1 MKTDCLQRWAERKI
15 KRWKSYNQVK
25 RGKPLLLQQFWIDR
39 RKQLLENHCY
49 AFWLAK
55 KSRASFSTN
64 YKRNKTKA
72 NYTLYVRFFPRFEQV
87 TVNFSESD
95 WLNALFSPGV
105 ITGSRSRWAG
115 ACNSHTK
122 PVTAFSQTNL
132 FLVPFSSVKERQVRS
147 SDAVT
152 SISVLWL
159 IGHGTPTGVSFK
171 VIRSKNKL
179 VYENAVTEI

>member
-1 MKTDCLQRWAERKI
+1 MKTDCLQRRAERKI

-72 NYTLYVRFFPRFEQV
+72 SYTLYVRFFPRFEQV

-105 ITGSRSRWAG
+105 IIGSRSRWAW

-122 PVTAFSQTNL
+122 PMSRHFHRL
-132 FLVPFSSVKERQVRS
+132 IYFLYTFSSVKERQFRS
-147 SDAVT
+147 SDAAM

-159 IGHGTPTGVSFK
+159 VMALPRESH
-171 VIRSKNKL
+171 SK
-179 VYENAVTEI
+179 